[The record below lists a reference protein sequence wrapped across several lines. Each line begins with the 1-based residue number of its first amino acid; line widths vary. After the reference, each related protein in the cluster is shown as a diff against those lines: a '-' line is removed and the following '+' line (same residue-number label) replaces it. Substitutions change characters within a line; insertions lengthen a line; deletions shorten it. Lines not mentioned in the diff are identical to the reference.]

1 MDEVQLIHYA
11 KEGDLDA
18 FNRLVLVYQDMAYN
32 LAYRMMGNPA
42 SADDVT
48 QEAFISAYRKLNSFR
63 GGSFKAW
70 LLRIVTNAS
79 YDELRRQQRRPTTS
93 LEPTRNN
100 NESFDSPEW
109 LKDEGESPEEAAL
122 RTELNTAI
130 QQCLEGLAPE
140 FRAVVVMVDVQG
152 MDYSDA
158 AEAIQKPLGT
168 VKSRLARARVKM
180 QECLRAFGE
189 LLPASFRLKGKRT
202 T

>member
-1 MDEVQLIHYA
+1 MDEVQLIQYA

-42 SADDVT
+42 SADDIT

-93 LEPTRNN
+93 LEPTSSN
-100 NESFDSPEW
+100 NEGFDSAEW

-189 LLPASFRLKGKRT
+189 LLPASFRLKGERT